1 MKRANEAAAV
11 AAPLPADE
19 GRSSGARREARGK
32 STEQLL
38 EGLVETF
45 RTGCIILENPSSNR
59 EETLANTLDMAVQ
72 QMQQL
77 ADHTRITDS
86 EGLRTYTTH
95 ASTECE
101 REDARQTMSVRAE
114 Q

>member
-1 MKRANEAAAV
+1 MKRANEAAV
-11 AAPLPADE
+11 AGGAPLPTDARGTE
-19 GRSSGARREARGK
+19 GGSSGARREARK

-45 RTGCIILENPSSNR
+45 RMGCIILENPSSNR

-77 ADHTRITDS
+77 ADHTRIADS
-86 EGLRTYTTH
+86 EGLH
-95 ASTECE
+95 
-101 REDARQTMSVRAE
+101 
-114 Q
+114 